1 MCDAFNL
8 YLMFT
13 LKTLVLDIF
22 LKTFYEEKNDSF
34 LYFLLKWCQNFPK
47 LIIINNYLND
57 TC

>member
-8 YLMFT
+8 HLMFT

-22 LKTFYEEKNDSF
+22 LKTFYEEKNVNF
-34 LYFLLKWCQNFPK
+34 LYFLLKWCQNFLK

>member
-8 YLMFT
+8 HLMFT
-13 LKTLVLDIF
+13 LKALVLDIF
-22 LKTFYEEKNDSF
+22 LKTFYREKNDSF

>member
-22 LKTFYEEKNDSF
+22 LKTFYGEKNDSF
-34 LYFLLKWCQNFPK
+34 LYFLLK
-47 LIIINNYLND
+47 
-57 TC
+57 

>member
-22 LKTFYEEKNDSF
+22 LKTFYGEKKTAF
-34 LYFLLKWCQNFPK
+34 CIFY
-47 LIIINNYLND
+47 
-57 TC
+57 